1 MSRIKFN
8 PEINLGHLVQ
18 LFGFVL
24 AVVGLYYAMDKRV
37 SILEQSIVVQRSQ
50 LTEVIRAVDDNS
62 KSIVRL
68 VTLQEQSHL
77 RDTWTQERSRAVDE
91 WKRKGVN

>member
-1 MSRIKFN
+1 MPRIRFN

-37 SILEQSIVVQRSQ
+37 TILERGNATQASQ
-50 LTEVIRAVDDNS
+50 LTELVRIVDENS

-68 VTLQEQSHL
+68 VTLQEQD
-77 RDTWTQERSRAVDE
+77 RGRPRVADT
-91 WKRKGVN
+91 WKRKGDVN